1 MSELGDVL
9 TAFHEAARCDASVW
23 RREGTGPSS
32 LRFIAG
38 SAAVAATPPDDS
50 LLRDDP
56 ATIEDVNADG
66 RMVVVPVT
74 GARQAWLVLGR
85 CNIDPAEIDRYLGF
99 LKPVVT
105 QYLQSSLEVEHA
117 ATELAERYEEIN
129 LLYSIS
135 EILGRTVS
143 LNEGA
148 DTILREVS
156 ETVGARRASI
166 LVHNPATLTLDVIAR
181 LGGADIPTS
190 PIALDD
196 ECSVSAHV
204 FRTLHSIIVDDG
216 QMVCEAEQGF
226 RRGAMLTVPI
236 LWTAREGTHP
246 LGVVNLSDRRS
257 GQAFTAGDQKL
268 MTAIASQIGAAIQN
282 ARLVRQSLDQQRM
295 QQEMQL
301 AHDLQMKLLPDAAHV
316 APEASVAARVVPA
329 EDVGGDF
336 YNLYRLPGGRIGVMI
351 GDVSGHGY
359 QAALI
364 MALTMSASAIHAQGT
379 DDPAE
384 MLRRLY
390 ESVKEELNTTE
401 MFVSAMYAVVDRE
414 RGELRYGN
422 MGHPHAFIVTRDG
435 TVERLMAGG
444 PPLGMADEA
453 PASETRPWNSDGDVL
468 LLFTDGI
475 ADARNDAGRRLD
487 EEPVLECVLQHRDEP
502 AAQIAARVFALLDAY
517 TGDVPRRDDLTLVI
531 LKS

>member
-1 MSELGDVL
+1 MSELADVLAAFHDATGCDAVVWRGEAAGDVPL
-9 TAFHEAARCDASVW
+9 KFVAGTHHPDPPAREVLQASGALIDEATERGRLVIASVA
-23 RREGTGPSS
+23 G
-32 LRFIAG
+32 LR
-38 SAAVAATPPDDS
+38 P
-50 LLRDDP
+50 
-56 ATIEDVNADG
+56 
-66 RMVVVPVT
+66 
-74 GARQAWLVLGR
+74 AWLVLGPCPIER
-85 CNIDPAEIDRYLGF
+85 AEVDRYLKF
-99 LKPVVT
+99 LRPVVA
-105 QYLQSSLEVEHA
+105 QYLQNTLEVEHA
-117 ATELAERYEEIN
+117 ANELAERYEEIN

-143 LNEGA
+143 LEEGA
-148 DTILREVS
+148 ATILKEVS

-166 LVHNPATLTLDVIAR
+166 LVHDRTTSSLVVIAR
-181 LGGADIPTS
+181 LGGDGEAIPAI
-190 PIALDD
+190 PLDD

-204 FRTLHSIIVDDG
+204 FRTLHSVIVDEG
-216 QMVCEAEQGF
+216 EMECPAEQAF

-236 LWTAREGTHP
+236 LWTAQDGSEP

-268 MTAIASQIGAAIQN
+268 VTAIATQIGAAIQN
-282 ARLVRQSLDQQRM
+282 ARLVTQSLDQQRL

-301 AHDLQMKLLPDAAHV
+301 AHDLQMKLLPEALHV
-316 APEASVAARVVPA
+316 APEANVAARVVPA

-336 YNLYRLPGGRIGVMI
+336 YNLYRLSGGRIGVMI

-390 ESVKEELNTTE
+390 VSLNEELTTTE
-401 MFVSAMYAVVDRE
+401 MFVSALYAVVDRE
-414 RGELRYGN
+414 QGLLRYAN
-422 MGHPHAFIVTRDG
+422 MGHPHAFVVSAAGD
-435 TVERLMAGG
+435 VERLVAGG
-444 PPLGMADEA
+444 PPLGMLDEA
-453 PASETRPWNSDGDVL
+453 PDSMTRPWDAKGDVL

-475 ADARNDAGRRLD
+475 TDARNRAGDRLD
-487 EEPVLECVLQHRDEP
+487 EAPVLECVVKHRDEP
-502 AAQIAARVFALLDAY
+502 PAQIAGRVFAMLDQY
-517 TGDVPRRDDLTLVI
+517 TGDTPRLDDLTLVV

>member
-1 MSELGDVL
+1 MSELAEVL
-9 TAFHEAARCDASVW
+9 TAFYDATGCDAAVW
-23 RREGTGPSS
+23 RRDGVGETPLRYITGTRRTDPPPHALLPPPGVVKDEATERGRLVIVP
-32 LRFIAG
+32 IAG
-38 SAAVAATPPDDS
+38 
-50 LLRDDP
+50 LRP
-56 ATIEDVNADG
+56 
-66 RMVVVPVT
+66 
-74 GARQAWLVLGR
+74 AWLVLGP
-85 CNIDPAEIDRYLGF
+85 CPIDRREIDNYLRF
-99 LKPVVT
+99 LRPVVA
-105 QYLQSSLEVEHA
+105 QYLQNTLEVEHA
-117 ATELAERYEEIN
+117 ANELAERYEEIN

-143 LNEGA
+143 LEEGA

-156 ETVGARRASI
+156 ETVGASRASI
-166 LVHNPATLTLDVIAR
+166 LVHDAISSSLVVVAR
-181 LGGADIPTS
+181 LGGEGIATPPIPLT
-190 PIALDD
+190 D

-204 FRTLHSIIVDDG
+204 FRTLHSVIVEEG
-216 QMVCEAEQGF
+216 EMVCEAEEGF

-236 LWTAREGTHP
+236 LWTAQDGSEP

-268 MTAIASQIGAAIQN
+268 VTAIASQIGAAIQN
-282 ARLVRQSLDQQRM
+282 ARLVTRSLDQQRL

-301 AHDLQMKLLPDAAHV
+301 AHDLQMKLLPDPLHV
-316 APEASVAARVVPA
+316 APEATVAAKVVPA

-336 YNLYRLPGGRIGVMI
+336 YNLYRLSSGRIGVMI

-390 ESVKEELNTTE
+390 VSLKEELTTTE

-414 RGELRYGN
+414 NGVLRYGN
-422 MGHPHAFIVTRDG
+422 MGHPHAFVISRSG
-435 TVERLMAGG
+435 EVERLVAGG
-444 PPLGMADEA
+444 PPLGMLDEA
-453 PASETRPWNSDGDVL
+453 PDSETRPWDVDGDLL

-475 ADARNDAGRRLD
+475 ADARNRAGQRLD
-487 EEPVLECVLQHRDEP
+487 EAPVLDCVVAHRDEP
-502 AAQIAARVFALLDAY
+502 PAQIASRVFSMLDTY
-517 TGDVPRRDDLTLVI
+517 TGDTPRRDDLTLLI

>member
-1 MSELGDVL
+1 MSELGEVL
-9 TAFHEAARCDASVW
+9 AAFHDATGCDASVW
-23 RREGTGPSS
+23 RRDGGIKGP

-38 SAAVAATPPDDS
+38 TRRADPPPPELLPPLGVVRDEATE
-50 LLRDDP
+50 R
-56 ATIEDVNADG
+56 G
-66 RMVVVPVT
+66 RLVVVPIA
-74 GARQAWLVLGR
+74 GPRPAWLVLGPCPIER
-85 CNIDPAEIDRYLGF
+85 REIDSYLKF
-99 LKPVVT
+99 LRPVVA
-105 QYLQSSLEVEHA
+105 QYLQNTLEVEHA
-117 ATELAERYEEIN
+117 ANELAERYEEIN

-143 LNEGA
+143 LEEGA
-148 DTILREVS
+148 ATILREVS

-166 LVHNPATLTLDVIAR
+166 LVHDTEAHALTVIAR
-181 LGGADIPTS
+181 IGGEDIATA
-190 PIALDD
+190 PISLDD

-204 FRTLHSIIVDDG
+204 FRTLHSIIAEEG
-216 QMVCEAEQGF
+216 QMPCKAEEGF

-236 LWTAREGTHP
+236 LWTTQDGSEP

-257 GQAFTAGDQKL
+257 GQEFSAGDQKL
-268 MTAIASQIGAAIQN
+268 VTAIASQIGAAIQN
-282 ARLVRQSLDQQRM
+282 ARLVRQSIEQQRL

-301 AHDLQMKLLPDAAHV
+301 AHDLQMKLLPDAEHV
-316 APEASVAARVVPA
+316 APEARVSARVVPT

-336 YNLYRLPGGRIGVMI
+336 YNLYRLSGGRIGVMI

-390 ESVKEELNTTE
+390 QSVKEELSTTE
-401 MFVSAMYAVVDRE
+401 MFVSALYAVVDRDQ
-414 RGELRYGN
+414 GILRFGN
-422 MGHPHAFIVTRDG
+422 TGHPHAFVVTRAG
-435 TVERLMAGG
+435 EVERLMAGG
-444 PPLGMADEA
+444 PPLGMSDEA
-453 PASETRPWNSDGDVL
+453 PRSETRQWDVGGDLL

-475 ADARNDAGRRLD
+475 TDARNGEGIRLG
-487 EEPVLECVLQHRDEP
+487 EEPVLDCVMQYRHEEP
-502 AAQIAARVFALLDAY
+502 AQIASRVFALLDHY
-517 TGDVPRRDDLTLVI
+517 TADTPTRDDLTLVI

>member
-1 MSELGDVL
+1 VNELTEVL
-9 TAFHEAARCDASVW
+9 AAFHDATGCNAAVW
-23 RREGTGPSS
+23 RRDNGAGASLKFVAGTVRAEPPPENWLPAGEEVRDEATERGRVLIVPIPGPR
-32 LRFIAG
+32 L
-38 SAAVAATPPDDS
+38 
-50 LLRDDP
+50 
-56 ATIEDVNADG
+56 
-66 RMVVVPVT
+66 
-74 GARQAWLVLGR
+74 AWLALGPCPIAR
-85 CNIDPAEIDRYLGF
+85 IELDRYLKLLRPVIAQF
-99 LKPVVT
+99 LQNT
-105 QYLQSSLEVEHA
+105 LEVEHA
-117 ATELAERYEEIN
+117 ANELAERYEEIN

-143 LNEGA
+143 LEEGA
-148 DTILREVS
+148 ATILKEVS
-156 ETVGARRASI
+156 ETVGAHLGSI
-166 LVHNPATLTLDVIAR
+166 LVHDAATSSLQVIAR
-181 LGGADIPTS
+181 IGGADVPTA

-204 FRTLHSIIVDDG
+204 FRTLHSVIVDDG
-216 QMVCEAEQGF
+216 EMLCDAERGF

-236 LWTAREGTHP
+236 LWTAQDGSKP
-246 LGVVNLSDRRS
+246 LGIVNLSDRRS

-268 MTAIASQIGAAIQN
+268 VTAIASQIGAAIQN

-316 APEASVAARVVPA
+316 APEATVAALVVPA

-336 YNLYRLPGGRIGVMI
+336 YNLYRLSQQRIGVMI

-390 ESVKEELNTTE
+390 VSVKEELNTTE
-401 MFVSAMYAVVDRE
+401 MFVSALYAVVDRE
-414 RGELRYGN
+414 KGVLRYGN
-422 MGHPHAFIVTRDG
+422 MGHPHAFVVSRDG
-435 TVERLMAGG
+435 VVERLRAGG
-444 PPLGMADEA
+444 PPLGMLDKA
-453 PASETRPWNSDGDVL
+453 PDSSQRSWDVGGDVL

-475 ADARNDAGRRLD
+475 ADARNRFDIRLD
-487 EEPVLECVLQHRDEP
+487 EAPVLEVVRKYRHETP
-502 AAQIAARVFALLDAY
+502 AQIATRVFELLDEY
-517 TGDVPRRDDLTLVI
+517 TGDIPPRDDLTLVI

>member
-1 MSELGDVL
+1 MSELGEVL
-9 TAFHEAARCDASVW
+9 TAFHEATGCNAAVW
-23 RREGTGPSS
+23 RRDGAAGTP
-32 LRFIAG
+32 LKFVAG
-38 SAAVAATPPDDS
+38 TARVAPPPDEWLPS
-50 LLRDDP
+50 LGAVRDE
-56 ATIEDVNADG
+56 ATERG
-66 RMVVVPVT
+66 RVLIVPVA
-74 GARQAWLVLGR
+74 GPRAAWIVFGPCPIERREL
-85 CNIDPAEIDRYLGF
+85 DRYLKF
-99 LKPVVT
+99 LRPVVG
-105 QYLQSSLEVEHA
+105 QYLQNSLEVEHA
-117 ATELAERYEEIN
+117 ANELAERYEEIN

-143 LNEGA
+143 LEDGA
-148 DTILREVS
+148 ATILKEVS
-156 ETVGARRASI
+156 ETVGAHRGSI
-166 LVHNPATLTLDVIAR
+166 LVHDHNSESLQVIAR
-181 LGGADIPTS
+181 IGGEGIATP

-204 FRTLHSIIVDDG
+204 FRTLRSTIVEDG
-216 QMVCEAEQGF
+216 EMPCPAENGF

-236 LWTAREGTHP
+236 LWTAQDGSEP
-246 LGVVNLSDRRS
+246 LGIVNLSDRRS
-257 GQAFTAGDQKL
+257 GQAFTAGDLKL
-268 MTAIASQIGAAIQN
+268 VTAIASQIGAAIQN
-282 ARLVRQSLDQQRM
+282 ARLVRQSLDQQRL

-316 APEASVAARVVPA
+316 SPEATVAARVVPA

-336 YNLYRLPGGRIGVMI
+336 YNLYRLPNDRIGVMI

-390 ESVKEELNTTE
+390 VSVKEELNTTE
-401 MFVSAMYAVVDRE
+401 MFVSALYAVVDRQA
-414 RGELRYGN
+414 GVLRYGN
-422 MGHPHAFIVTRDG
+422 MGHPHAFVISSEGIT
-435 TVERLMAGG
+435 ERLVAGG
-444 PPLGMADEA
+444 PPLGMRDEA
-453 PASETRPWNSDGDVL
+453 PRSETREWDVNGDVL

-475 ADARNDAGRRLD
+475 ADARNRDGKRLD
-487 EEPVLECVLQHRDEP
+487 EGPVVECVRMHRHETP
-502 AAQIAARVFALLDAY
+502 AQIVERVFDLLDHY

>member
-1 MSELGDVL
+1 MSELSEVL
-9 TAFHEAARCDASVW
+9 SVFHETTGCDAAVW
-23 RREGTGPSS
+23 RSDGVPGTP
-32 LRFIAG
+32 LKLVAG
-38 SAAVAATPPDDS
+38 TAGAKAPPTEWLPPIDGERDEATE
-50 LLRDDP
+50 R
-56 ATIEDVNADG
+56 G
-66 RMVVVPVT
+66 RMLIVSIGGPRLAWIALGPCPISRAELDLYLKFLRPVI
-74 GARQAWLVLGR
+74 AQ
-85 CNIDPAEIDRYLGF
+85 F
-99 LKPVVT
+99 LQT
-105 QYLQSSLEVEHA
+105 TLEVEHA
-117 ATELAERYEEIN
+117 ANELAERYEEIN

-143 LNEGA
+143 LEEGA
-148 DTILREVS
+148 KTILREVS
-156 ETVGARRASI
+156 ETVGAHLGAI
-166 LVHNPATLTLDVIAR
+166 LVHDVATSSLQVIAR
-181 LGGADIPTS
+181 IGGEDVPTKA
-190 PIALDD
+190 IALDD
-196 ECSVSAHV
+196 VCSVSAHV
-204 FRTLHSIIVDDG
+204 FRTLHSIIV
-216 QMVCEAEQGF
+216 EAGEMPCDAEKGF

-236 LWTAREGTHP
+236 LWTAQDGSKP

-268 MTAIASQIGAAIQN
+268 VTAIASQIGAAIQN

-316 APEASVAARVVPA
+316 APEATVAALVVPA

-336 YNLYRLPGGRIGVMI
+336 YNLYRLSQHRIGVMI

-390 ESVKEELNTTE
+390 VSVKEELNTTE
-401 MFVSAMYAVVDRE
+401 MFVSALYAVVDRDN
-414 RGELRYGN
+414 GVLRYGN
-422 MGHPHAFIVTRDG
+422 MGHPHAFVVSRDG
-435 TVERLMAGG
+435 EVDRLRAGG
-444 PPLGMADEA
+444 PPLGMLDKA
-453 PASETRPWNSDGDVL
+453 PDSSQRSWDADGDVL

-475 ADARNDAGRRLD
+475 ADARNSSDTRLD
-487 EEPVLECVLQHRDEP
+487 EEPVLEIVRRHRAETP
-502 AAQIAARVFALLDAY
+502 AQIASRVFELLDEW
-517 TGDVPRRDDLTLVI
+517 TGEVSPKDDLTLVI

>member
-1 MSELGDVL
+1 MSELADVL
-9 TAFHEAARCDASVW
+9 AAFYDATGCDAAVW
-23 RREGTGPSS
+23 RRDGANGTP
-32 LRFIAG
+32 LRFIGGTKRGDPPPLALLPRVGSVKDEATERGRLLIVPIAG
-38 SAAVAATPPDDS
+38 IRA
-50 LLRDDP
+50 
-56 ATIEDVNADG
+56 
-66 RMVVVPVT
+66 
-74 GARQAWLVLGR
+74 AWLVLGP
-85 CNIDPAEIDRYLGF
+85 CPIDRRELDRYLKF

-105 QYLQSSLEVEHA
+105 QYLQNTLEVEHA
-117 ATELAERYEEIN
+117 ANELAERYEEIN

-143 LNEGA
+143 LEEGA
-148 DTILREVS
+148 ATILREVS

-166 LVHNPATLTLDVIAR
+166 LVHDANSESLQVIAR
-181 LGGADIPTS
+181 LGGEGLPTL
-190 PIALDD
+190 PIRLDD
-196 ECSVSAHV
+196 QCSVSAQV
-204 FRTLHSIIVDDG
+204 FRSLHSIIVEEG
-216 QMVCEAEQGF
+216 EMPCEAEIAF

-236 LWTAREGTHP
+236 LWTAQDGSEP

-268 MTAIASQIGAAIQN
+268 VTAIASQIGAAIQN

-295 QQEMQL
+295 QQEMML
-301 AHDLQMKLLPDAAHV
+301 AHDLQMKLLPDAQHV
-316 APEASVAARVVPA
+316 APEATVAARVVPA

-336 YNLYRLPGGRIGVMI
+336 YNLYRLSQGRIGVMI

-390 ESVKEELNTTE
+390 VSVKEELNTTE

-414 RGELRYGN
+414 HGVLRFGN
-422 MGHPHAFIVTRDG
+422 MGHPHAFVVHRDG
-435 TVERLMAGG
+435 SVERLGAGG
-444 PPLGMADEA
+444 PPLGMLDEA
-453 PASETRPWNSDGDVL
+453 PASETRPWDVGGDVL

-475 ADARNDAGRRLD
+475 TDARNRDGARLD
-487 EEPVLECVLQHRDEP
+487 EAPVLDVVVKHRDEP
-502 AAQIAARVFALLDAY
+502 PAQIAGRVFALLDEY
-517 TGDVPRRDDLTLVI
+517 CGDVPRLDDLTLLV